1 MWRDLLLHVEGFVAI
16 CGGICCLYVICYS
29 LYINQWRGLAV
40 ASNLVV
46 CKSNALVEAAY
57 RLSVQE
63 QRIVLACIAQVR
75 RDEPVTDEVMYS
87 VSAEDVATMA
97 GVSIESSYTQLKEAA
112 LRLKRREVR
121 FAYQPNGG
129 KKQSRTRITGWVQ
142 TVDYIDGEGRVEL
155 RFSKDMLPYLT
166 ELSREFTKYAL
177 ADVVRMDSSHA
188 IRLYELLMQWD
199 STGERVIAVA
209 DLRHWLQLEE
219 RYPLTAD
226 LRRWVIEPAIAQIN
240 EHSPLR
246 VSWTQRKAGRKIT
259 HLVFDFAPKKPAKAV
274 GKAPAKRKAGKIS
287 DAEIAEQA
295 RPGESWEA
303 ARARI
308 ALTV

>member
-1 MWRDLLLHVEGFVAI
+1 MLHVEGFVAI

-121 FAYQPNGG
+121 FAYQPNGARSSLG
-129 KKQSRTRITGWVQ
+129 RALPDGCRPSITS
-142 TVDYIDGEGRVEL
+142 TVRAVSNSG
-155 RFSKDMLPYLT
+155 
-166 ELSREFTKYAL
+166 L
-177 ADVVRMDSSHA
+177 AKTCCP
-188 IRLYELLMQWD
+188 I
-199 STGERVIAVA
+199 
-209 DLRHWLQLEE
+209 
-219 RYPLTAD
+219 
-226 LRRWVIEPAIAQIN
+226 
-240 EHSPLR
+240 
-246 VSWTQRKAGRKIT
+246 
-259 HLVFDFAPKKPAKAV
+259 
-274 GKAPAKRKAGKIS
+274 
-287 DAEIAEQA
+287 
-295 RPGESWEA
+295 
-303 ARARI
+303 
-308 ALTV
+308 